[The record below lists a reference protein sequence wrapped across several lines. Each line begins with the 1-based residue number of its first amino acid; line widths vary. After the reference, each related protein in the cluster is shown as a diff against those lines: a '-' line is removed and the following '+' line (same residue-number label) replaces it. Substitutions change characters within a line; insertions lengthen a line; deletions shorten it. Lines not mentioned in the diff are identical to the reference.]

1 MNPHDTQPAGTAGST
16 PADRGRRTVAIHG
29 PMTIYEAV
37 DHKRVLLA
45 ALADG
50 DGLEIDL
57 SEVDEM
63 DTAGLQLLLLARRE
77 AVRAGKAAVLVASSA
92 AAQEVLVRYQLTSH
106 FREDVA
112 PDSE

>member
-1 MNPHDTQPAGTAGST
+1 MNPHDTRPAGTAGSA
-16 PADRGRRTVAIHG
+16 PAGRERRTVTIRG

-37 DHKRVLLA
+37 DHKHELLA

-77 AVRAGKAAVLVASSA
+77 ALRAGKAAVLVGSSA
-92 AAQEVLVRYQLTSH
+92 AAQEVLARYRLASM
-106 FREDVA
+106 FRNDVA
-112 PDSE
+112 PESE